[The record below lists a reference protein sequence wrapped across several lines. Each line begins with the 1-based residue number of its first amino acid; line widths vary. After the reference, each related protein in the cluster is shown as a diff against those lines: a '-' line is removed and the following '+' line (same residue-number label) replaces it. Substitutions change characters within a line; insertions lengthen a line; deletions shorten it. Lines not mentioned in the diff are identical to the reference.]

1 LETVMNEMEPQPR
14 KGNLV
19 IGTMLVAVGLWI
31 ALERSGAIHWGGMWS
46 LWPVILGG
54 IGLAKFVQS
63 PPGEPRE
70 GLVFMT
76 AAVWLL
82 VSEAGWISIEDSW
95 PIMVIAV
102 GLIIAFNGGI
112 RRRWYG
118 PEAPAQP
125 EPAGQAGP
133 PAQPW
138 DRRYAR
144 RMRRHHRSLTPLAVL
159 GIWIAI
165 FVGFQA
171 SGTSGIRSFGDRAH
185 GIFESSGDRVR
196 VVSVMGRSDHVSR
209 ATAFRGADITNVM
222 GRSDLDLREATLAP
236 GDAASVRVFSMM
248 GAVMLRVPPT
258 WTVDTGA
265 ISAMGGVRDERPQWP
280 SDTPA
285 PNAGAPPRLVLRG
298 VVAMGRLTIR

>member
-1 LETVMNEMEPQPR
+1 MTEMEPQPR

-19 IGTMLVAVGLWI
+19 IGAMLVMVGLWM
-31 ALERSGAIHWGGMWS
+31 ALERSGVIHWSGMWS

-54 IGLAKFVQS
+54 VGLARFVQS
-63 PPGEPRE
+63 PPGEPKE

-76 AAVWLL
+76 AAAWLL
-82 VSEAGWISIEDSW
+82 VSEAGWFSIEDSW

-102 GLIIAFNGGI
+102 GLIIAFNGGM

-118 PEAPAQP
+118 PEPAQP
-125 EPAGQAGP
+125 EQAGVAGQ

-165 FVGFQA
+165 FVGFQV
-171 SGTSGIRSFGDRAH
+171 SGTSGIRSFGDTAR
-185 GIFESSGDRVR
+185 GFVESSDDRVQI
-196 VVSVMGRSDHVSR
+196 VSVMGRSDHVSR
-209 ATAFRGADITNVM
+209 ATAFRGANITNVM
-222 GRSDLDLREATLAP
+222 GRADLDLREATLAP
-236 GDAASVRVFSMM
+236 GAIASVKVLSVM
-248 GAVMLRVPPT
+248 GGVMLRVPPS

-265 ISAMGGVRDERPQWP
+265 ISAMGGVQDDRPKWSPETPEP
-280 SDTPA
+280 S
-285 PNAGAPPRLVLRG
+285 AGPPPRLVLRG
-298 VVAMGRLTIR
+298 AVIMGRLTIR